1 MKILNRLFILFV
13 TALLMFSCNQNDTAK
28 TAQPSENVIPS
39 DTVKAIAG
47 QAWIYALPMMNNYRS
62 MYLYALD
69 STYPDYA
76 GGFNKFKHY
85 AKSFTDKDT
94 SVMTPNNDT
103 PYSWAILDLTDEPM
117 ILEVPSVR
125 DRYYSFQFIDLYTFN
140 FNYIGSRTTGDKA
153 GRYLIAGP
161 DWKQSGDLTGID
173 KVITSETNLV
183 TLLGRTEL
191 KMAKDDIENVK
202 KIQSGF
208 KLIPLHEYAKQAAP
222 AHKKYALPFPAWNP
236 AVLGNASFIGL
247 FNNLLQYCS
256 VNPVE
261 TALRERFAKIGIE
274 PGKTFDSTAYSKEEL
289 MAINSGVDSSAKA
302 IEEGLNKM
310 GNATDLFGT
319 REMLNGNYMN
329 RALGAAAGLF
339 GNTKD
344 EAIYIGTRTDGGGK
358 FLSGNNKYTITFPK
372 GQTPP
377 DKYFWSLTL
386 YELPGRGL
394 VKNPI
399 NRYSIGNRT
408 PGLKYEPNGDLKIH
422 IQNNP
427 PENGKEANWL
437 PAPTGPFYY
446 LIRIYGPEPAILDGS
461 WKAPQPVIAS

>member
-1 MKILNRLFILFV
+1 MKMLFRRYGAIFLV
-13 TALLMFSCNQNDTAK
+13 LAISSCSQHPSSTSSAETTDTISPDTAK
-28 TAQPSENVIPS
+28 
-39 DTVKAIAG
+39 AIAE

-69 STYPDYA
+69 SSYVDYA
-76 GGFNKFKHY
+76 GGFNRFKNY

-103 PYSWAILDLTDEPM
+103 PYSWAILNLTDEPV
-117 ILEVPSVR
+117 ILEVPPVP
-125 DRYYSFQFIDLYTFN
+125 DRYYSFQFIDLYTYN
-140 FNYIGSRTTGDKA
+140 FNYVGTRTTGDKA

-161 DWKQSGDLTGID
+161 EWKATDTIKGIN
-173 KVITSETNLV
+173 KIITSETNLV

-191 KMAKDDIENVK
+191 KIVKGDIENVK

-208 KLIPLHEYAKQAAP
+208 KLIPLHEYTKQPAP
-222 AHKKYALPFPAWNP
+222 AHKEYALPFPKWNP
-236 AVLGNASFIGL
+236 AVVDNASFIGL
-247 FNNLLQYCS
+247 FNNLLQYCP

-261 TALRERFAKIGIE
+261 TELRKRFSLIGIE
-274 PGKTFDSTAYSKEEL
+274 PGKGFDSASYSAAEL
-289 MAINSGVDSSAKA
+289 EAINQGVENSAK
-302 IEEGLNKM
+302 ELREGTDKI

-319 REMLNGNYMN
+319 REMLNANYMN

-344 EAIYIGTRTDGGGK
+344 EAIYIGTRSDSSGK
-358 FLSGNNKYTITFPK
+358 FLSGKNKYTITFKK

-377 DKYFWSLTL
+377 DKYFWSVTI

-394 VKNPI
+394 VNNPI

-408 PGLKYEPNGDLKIH
+408 TGLKYEKNGDLKIY
-422 IQNNP
+422 IQNTSP
-427 PENGKEANWL
+427 GKGEDSNWL
-437 PAPTGPFYY
+437 PAPAGSFYY
-446 LIRIYGPEPAILDGS
+446 LIRIYGPEQAIIDGS
-461 WKAPQPVIAS
+461 WKAPQPVQIS